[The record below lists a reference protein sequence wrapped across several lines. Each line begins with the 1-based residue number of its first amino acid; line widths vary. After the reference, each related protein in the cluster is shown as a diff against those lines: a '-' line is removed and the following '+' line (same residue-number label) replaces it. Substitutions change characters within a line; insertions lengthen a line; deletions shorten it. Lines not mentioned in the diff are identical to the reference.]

1 MQASQNALESAD
13 ITANLPNCENEK
25 ENLQQNLNQLTII
38 DR

>member
-25 ENLQQNLNQLTII
+25 EKL
-38 DR
+38 